1 MSIKSSM
8 FTAFADIYS
17 SAEANT
23 EGSAAG
29 WRPEA
34 GDHAVLVTGM
44 VADSG
49 EFKQKDGQLF
59 PSNLIHFTYQMIE
72 DPGSPAEPRSFKGK
86 TFNLPSNPAQLTDDG
101 AKTRMRID
109 IERLKGHLR
118 TVLGTSTNN
127 LAADMEAAS
136 KKLAAGVPTPVKLR
150 AKYDA
155 SRDGK
160 TLYFTEFLTGQ
171 LMG

>member
-8 FTAFADIYS
+8 FNAFSEIYQ

-34 GDHAVLVTGM
+34 GDHAVMVTGI
-44 VADSG
+44 VADNG
-49 EFKQKDGQLF
+49 EFKQKDGQVF
-59 PSNLIHFTYQMIE
+59 PSNLIYFTYQMID
-72 DPGSPAEPRSFKGK
+72 DPGSPSDPRSFKGK
-86 TFNLPSNPAQLTDDG
+86 AFNLPSNPSQLTDDG

-109 IERLKGHLR
+109 LERLKGHLR
-118 TVLGTSTNN
+118 TILGSSTNN
-127 LAADMEAAS
+127 LAADMEAVS
-136 KKLAAGVPTPVKLR
+136 KKLGNGVPTGVKLR

-171 LMG
+171 LL

>member
-49 EFKQKDGQLF
+49 VQAEGRPVVPVQ
-59 PSNLIHFTYQMIE
+59 P
-72 DPGSPAEPRSFKGK
+72 DPLHLPDDRGSG
-86 TFNLPSNPAQLTDDG
+86 
-101 AKTRMRID
+101 
-109 IERLKGHLR
+109 
-118 TVLGTSTNN
+118 
-127 LAADMEAAS
+127 
-136 KKLAAGVPTPVKLR
+136 
-150 AKYDA
+150 
-155 SRDGK
+155 
-160 TLYFTEFLTGQ
+160 
-171 LMG
+171 